1 MPIVFDLKRS
11 ESACNTCAN
20 VNVDLYSACG
30 GQVVIEVV
38 HAIAYCTNATR
49 GLSAIAPL
57 KLRPYGAI
65 EIRLLLLLLLL
76 LLAEFLVFISDG
88 IL

>member
-1 MPIVFDLKRS
+1 VVTHVGKGRVLGDIPSGGVPTHRHFEDSVLMPTVFDLKRS

-30 GQVVIEVV
+30 GEVVIEVV

-49 GLSAIAPL
+49 GLSAT
-57 KLRPYGAI
+57 
-65 EIRLLLLLLLL
+65 RL
-76 LLAEFLVFISDG
+76 
-88 IL
+88 